1 MLFCGAA
8 LMSIA
13 MLQSCTKDELS
24 NVNAVS
30 GPQDMTFVAGTPSS
44 RSSLQNGTTVWWTTG
59 DAINIFSGQ
68 ENNKFTTATGGST
81 VTTFTGKATP
91 NNSYTAL
98 YPYNAEAVCLE
109 GVVTTTLPSEQTA
122 PAWGFDANANISYA
136 TATDNTNL

>member
-1 MLFCGAA
+1 MKNTMLFCGAA

-59 DAINIFSGQ
+59 DAINIFSHI
-68 ENNKFTTATGGST
+68 EST
-81 VTTFTGKATP
+81 YKK
-91 NNSYTAL
+91 
-98 YPYNAEAVCLE
+98 CLRE
-109 GVVTTTLPSEQTA
+109 E
-122 PAWGFDANANISYA
+122 
-136 TATDNTNL
+136 

>member
-1 MLFCGAA
+1 MKNTMLFCGAA

-59 DAINIFSGQ
+59 DAINIFQAKKITSLLPLQ
-68 ENNKFTTATGGST
+68 
-81 VTTFTGKATP
+81 
-91 NNSYTAL
+91 
-98 YPYNAEAVCLE
+98 
-109 GVVTTTLPSEQTA
+109 VVAQLQRLQVRLHLTIRIQLFILIMPKLCVLKVS
-122 PAWGFDANANISYA
+122 
-136 TATDNTNL
+136 

>member
-1 MLFCGAA
+1 MKNTMLFCGAA

-59 DAINIFSGQ
+59 DAIKITSLLPLQ
-68 ENNKFTTATGGST
+68 
-81 VTTFTGKATP
+81 
-91 NNSYTAL
+91 
-98 YPYNAEAVCLE
+98 
-109 GVVTTTLPSEQTA
+109 VVAQLQRLQVRLHLTIRIQLFILIMPKLCVLKVS
-122 PAWGFDANANISYA
+122 
-136 TATDNTNL
+136 

>member
-1 MLFCGAA
+1 
-8 LMSIA
+8 MSIA

-68 ENNKFTTATGGST
+68 ENNKLL
-81 VTTFTGKATP
+81 P
-91 NNSYTAL
+91 L
-98 YPYNAEAVCLE
+98 Q
-109 GVVTTTLPSEQTA
+109 VVAQLQRLQVRLHLTIRIQLFILIMPKLCVLKVS
-122 PAWGFDANANISYA
+122 
-136 TATDNTNL
+136 